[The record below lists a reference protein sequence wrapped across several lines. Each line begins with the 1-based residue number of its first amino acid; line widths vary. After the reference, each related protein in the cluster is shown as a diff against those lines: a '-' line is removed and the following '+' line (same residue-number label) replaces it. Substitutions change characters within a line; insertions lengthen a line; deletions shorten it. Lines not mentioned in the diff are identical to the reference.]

1 MLLATQRLPAADHV
15 ALGESSLSPVSS
27 FDNSHRAILALEEQM
42 ENIYSRAFTEN
53 NNSRPDP
60 TSAIWQDLALT
71 IARYVYAIHRFV
83 EKQLTIEAV
92 QLCTPSNSIWKSCTN
107 ALTRVFPY
115 LNFIIKNQIQSVN
128 LSLVFFHE
136 MSVATDCSFQYLI
149 IFKDLVEHKVSQLD
163 LINHSL
169 LLRVVIYI
177 HDKLDNVEMEIL
189 NYRKSL
195 KVFNEVLL
203 CYYFAIFQYKDNNV
217 GVAIGLVNYGLLL
230 LQAKHTIDSESS
242 MFPELGPKE
251 SADKLHTLKSK
262 LNISSKL
269 QQKRNQLKSSKIN
282 KSNSNT
288 ENLESN
294 IVASSKIHNRLLL
307 SLPQSFQMPLHQIFD
322 SFNSLNLTF
331 HKENKYLHFQQIPSS
346 DSIATSHLYNSER
359 LPNGRNV
366 PLFNQQEVW
375 TPAVLQSKHDSNQSY
390 IGKGTY
396 Y

>member
-1 MLLATQRLPAADHV
+1 M
-15 ALGESSLSPVSS
+15 
-27 FDNSHRAILALEEQM
+27 
-42 ENIYSRAFTEN
+42 
-53 NNSRPDP
+53 
-60 TSAIWQDLALT
+60 
-71 IARYVYAIHRFV
+71 
-83 EKQLTIEAV
+83 
-92 QLCTPSNSIWKSCTN
+92 
-107 ALTRVFPY
+107 
-115 LNFIIKNQIQSVN
+115 
-128 LSLVFFHE
+128 
-136 MSVATDCSFQYLI
+136 
-149 IFKDLVEHKVSQLD
+149 
-163 LINHSL
+163 
-169 LLRVVIYI
+169 
-177 HDKLDNVEMEIL
+177 
-189 NYRKSL
+189 

-230 LQAKHTIDSESS
+230 LQAKHTIDLESS
-242 MFPELGPKE
+242 MLPELGPKE
-251 SADKLHTLKSK
+251 SADKLNTLKSK

-307 SLPQSFQMPLHQIFD
+307 SLPQSFQMPLRQIFD

-331 HKENKYLHFQQIPSS
+331 HKENKCLHFQQIPSS

-375 TPAVLQSKHDSNQSY
+375 TPTVLQSKHDSNQSY